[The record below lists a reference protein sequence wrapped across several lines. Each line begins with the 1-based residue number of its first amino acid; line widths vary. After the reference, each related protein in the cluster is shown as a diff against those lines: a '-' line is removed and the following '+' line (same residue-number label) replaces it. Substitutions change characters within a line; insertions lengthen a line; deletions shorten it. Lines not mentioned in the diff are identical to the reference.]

1 MLSKQEKNELLKD
14 AQSKERK
21 EDFSW
26 IKIKAPPK
34 VKSLDS
40 YLKFLTDLQ
49 NMFSHF
55 SISKHKTLTA
65 KNKL

>member
-14 AQSKERK
+14 AQNSERK
-21 EDFSW
+21 EDLSW
-26 IKIKAPPK
+26 IKLKTPPK

-55 SISKHKTLTA
+55 SVSKHKTITA